1 MNALLSQG
9 RKCRVRSPSPVPW
22 PRSPTGRG
30 VRLRSEMLRVRLP
43 SWSLKMKRRYSGP
56 KSKKFWKRINKL
68 QGPQMLQA
76 YALRVEL
83 QNLKHKVLMKL
94 KEIENTLT

>member
-1 MNALLSQG
+1 
-9 RKCRVRSPSPVPW
+9 
-22 PRSPTGRG
+22 
-30 VRLRSEMLRVRLP
+30 
-43 SWSLKMKRRYSGP
+43 MKRRYSGP